1 MEILLYLVYN
11 KFKSMELQE
20 RINVL
25 IQGAEIAQQKGAL
38 SLKEAYY
45 AKIAVDALK
54 SNTSVKEALKI
65 LVNVA
70 AVGQK
75 AGAYKLNDAALLYQ
89 ATDNIDALFQQPQQP
104 PVQQPVPTTAEPVQ
118 EKPVT
123 TKKTKKESE

>member
-1 MEILLYLVYN
+1 MYN

-45 AKIAVDALK
+45 AKIAVDALR

-89 ATDNIDALFQQPQQP
+89 ATDKIDELFQQPPVQQP

-118 EKPVT
+118 EKTVA

>member
-1 MEILLYLVYN
+1 
-11 KFKSMELQE
+11 MELQE

-54 SNTSVKEALKI
+54 NNTSIKEALKI

-89 ATDNIDALFQQPQQP
+89 ATDKIDELFQQP

-118 EKPVT
+118 EKTAV